1 MKRAALMKSNNEQV
15 LEEGLSEALNKIQIA
30 LDIAGLEPTIGILAD
45 GSNAIISTLRAVA
58 SKEKNTRKKHLINA
72 GISALSVIP
81 FGDVLKILKLR
92 KVSKPATKLAIKG
105 IKAGKVTAKGY
116 KDYTSD
122 HEHGKKFDSEY
133 KRYLEKFNHEN
144 I

>member
-1 MKRAALMKSNNEQV
+1 MKRAALVKSNNEQV

-30 LDIAGLEPTIGILAD
+30 LDIAGLEPTIGTLAD
-45 GSNAIISTLRAVA
+45 GSNAIISTLRAAV
-58 SKEKNTRKKHLINA
+58 SKEKNIRKKHLINA

-81 FGDVLKILKLR
+81 FGDILKILKLR

-105 IKAGKVTAKGY
+105 VKAGKAAAKGY
-116 KDYTSD
+116 KDYTD
-122 HEHGKKFDSEY
+122 DEPAEKFDSEY

-144 I
+144 V